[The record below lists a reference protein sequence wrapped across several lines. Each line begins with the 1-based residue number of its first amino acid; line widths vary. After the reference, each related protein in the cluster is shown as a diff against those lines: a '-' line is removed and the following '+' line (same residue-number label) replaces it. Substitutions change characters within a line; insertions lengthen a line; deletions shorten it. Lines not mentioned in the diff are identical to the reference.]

1 MDSKPLVY
9 FSCTAANLRL
19 EIAQIRLFND
29 LADTETHSVL
39 LLVNALRRSYFI
51 FLVELFKRGMVF
63 GYIERPHLE
72 VGGLS
77 HLLFIVVVAD
87 EDTSTMIQCLF
98 LNDSL
103 LCRILVHH

>member
-1 MDSKPLVY
+1 
-9 FSCTAANLRL
+9 
-19 EIAQIRLFND
+19 
-29 LADTETHSVL
+29 
-39 LLVNALRRSYFI
+39 
-51 FLVELFKRGMVF
+51 MVF
-63 GYIERPHLE
+63 GYMERPHLE